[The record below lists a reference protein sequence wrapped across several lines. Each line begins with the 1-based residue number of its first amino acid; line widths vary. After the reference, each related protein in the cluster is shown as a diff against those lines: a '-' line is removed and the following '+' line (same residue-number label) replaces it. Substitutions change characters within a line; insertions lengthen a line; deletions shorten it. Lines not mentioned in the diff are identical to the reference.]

1 MAGTSDKDRAALIEK
16 TLPYARR
23 LAFQALR
30 DLPRGVPADDIVS
43 AANAGLVDA
52 ARRYDATRGAQFTTF
67 AHYRIRG
74 AILDYVRDVASDHPV
89 YRARAAA
96 EAAVDS
102 LIEQRL
108 GEGASASAQ
117 ADAAQQFASVV
128 GEIATTCTLAEIA
141 AQTAPVTAPDPESAL
156 QRVELARRF
165 DEALAKLPE
174 RERNILR
181 AVYFD
186 AQTIEQA
193 GRATGL
199 SKSWASR
206 LHARAVALLRE
217 QLEAMGDDW

>member
-1 MAGTSDKDRAALIEK
+1 MAATSDKDRAALIEK

-23 LAFQALR
+23 LALQALR
-30 DLPRGVPADDIVS
+30 DLPRGVPVDDIVS

-52 ARRYDATRGAQFTTF
+52 AQRYDATRGAQFTTF

-102 LIEQRL
+102 LVEQRL
-108 GEGASASAQ
+108 GNAPAPASQ
-117 ADAAQQFASVV
+117 ADAAQQLASIV

-156 QRVELARRF
+156 QHTELSTRFVEAI
-165 DEALAKLPE
+165 AKLPE
-174 RERNILR
+174 RERR
-181 AVYFD
+181 VVQSVYFE

-193 GRATGL
+193 GRAMGL

-206 LHARAVALLRE
+206 LHARAIALLRAE
-217 QLEAMGDDW
+217 LEALGGDW